1 MKIIKNLPTLIIVF
15 ILSVLILFSCKN
27 ENKKADN
34 LLRKGKELHEQGRCV
49 DALKL
54 YNKALLAENSLP
66 EIRKEKLIKLHIAKG
81 ESYKEFSINDTA
93 LVEFE
98 QALKISE
105 EINDTLN
112 IAICYKKY
120 GETNR
125 KLKKYKEAIENY
137 NISLQ
142 LFEKI
147 DKKDKIIQVL
157 MLQSITKR
165 FVDTTYIECHNIAN
179 KAFQFAKQ
187 YDDPQLIYD
196 ALFNIGDIHF
206 KINQIDSCL
215 IYFNKAIDFAKES
228 KETVLHSYGI
238 FRLGQIYYKQ
248 FKDYSK
254 AIQIFKESIEQ
265 EKKERNN
272 QILIAKSMSNISTI
286 YDYLKNFDIAIT
298 YGKETIKIFN
308 EIGNKKL
315 ESDVLGNLINTLV
328 SDRKF
333 ESALSYVNDFKE
345 LKLSLNDSLG
355 YAMSLYKLGQIY
367 FMLDS
372 LERAINVL
380 NSSKAVYEK
389 WGNEEDLIIISSGIA
404 SAYADMGEAE
414 LALPNY
420 LKVKAYYE
428 NKNGIVKLIAIYHN
442 LGTIYSLLENF
453 SEAKKYFHKSIN
465 LIEKIMNRISVKY
478 QIDFYSQLIRN
489 YHRLI
494 LAYYMSDDIESTFS
508 TIEYSKAKVLDKK
521 LKNENGQ
528 KNSMSIKSIQENISD
543 SIGIVIF
550 SASDYSYLIQMYISK
565 DTVISM
571 NKRKSE
577 FNLSIIPKIKPYL
590 REYIETNGSK
600 NELDKLENYDT
611 SSNKKINM
619 ELFLQIVSYYRSLIS
634 RPLTDYN
641 LIEIQRQIAKAL
653 YQFLISDLDSEIS
666 SKSQLLIVPDGMF
679 HLLPFEAF
687 INEKD
692 EYFIETHNIS
702 YSQSLSTLEILKNR
716 NYSLPKDIIIFGA
729 CSAINN
735 FDTIQINETD
745 AQDIEQARI
754 DLFEGNT
761 VDNIAKIYK
770 QLEIGKMNHLIGSE
784 KEIAQLSSIFEEAN
798 HFTYSDVTEHQIKR
812 LSEKS
817 ALQKYKI
824 IHISTHS
831 MAVQELPKLSAIV
844 LSQSED
850 MKNEDGFLTV
860 DEIYKLKIN
869 TDFVNLS
876 SCETGSGKIYS
887 SEGVVGL
894 SQAFLIAGANSVSST
909 LWSVSDKSTE
919 CFMSEFYSLLA
930 AENMSYSLALNKVKR
945 DFINEKHDSYWA
957 QPFYWAPFVFY
968 GNYKT
973 SYQKNLN
980 HD

>member
-1 MKIIKNLPTLIIVF
+1 
-15 ILSVLILFSCKN
+15 
-27 ENKKADN
+27 
-34 LLRKGKELHEQGRCV
+34 
-49 DALKL
+49 
-54 YNKALLAENSLP
+54 
-66 EIRKEKLIKLHIAKG
+66 
-81 ESYKEFSINDTA
+81 
-93 LVEFE
+93 
-98 QALKISE
+98 
-105 EINDTLN
+105 
-112 IAICYKKY
+112 
-120 GETNR
+120 
-125 KLKKYKEAIENY
+125 
-137 NISLQ
+137 
-142 LFEKI
+142 
-147 DKKDKIIQVL
+147 
-157 MLQSITKR
+157 
-165 FVDTTYIECHNIAN
+165 
-179 KAFQFAKQ
+179 
-187 YDDPQLIYD
+187 
-196 ALFNIGDIHF
+196 
-206 KINQIDSCL
+206 
-215 IYFNKAIDFAKES
+215 
-228 KETVLHSYGI
+228 
-238 FRLGQIYYKQ
+238 
-248 FKDYSK
+248 
-254 AIQIFKESIEQ
+254 
-265 EKKERNN
+265 
-272 QILIAKSMSNISTI
+272 
-286 YDYLKNFDIAIT
+286 
-298 YGKETIKIFN
+298 
-308 EIGNKKL
+308 
-315 ESDVLGNLINTLV
+315 
-328 SDRKF
+328 
-333 ESALSYVNDFKE
+333 
-345 LKLSLNDSLG
+345 
-355 YAMSLYKLGQIY
+355 
-367 FMLDS
+367 
-372 LERAINVL
+372 
-380 NSSKAVYEK
+380 
-389 WGNEEDLIIISSGIA
+389 
-404 SAYADMGEAE
+404 
-414 LALPNY
+414 
-420 LKVKAYYE
+420 
-428 NKNGIVKLIAIYHN
+428 
-442 LGTIYSLLENF
+442 
-453 SEAKKYFHKSIN
+453 
-465 LIEKIMNRISVKY
+465 
-478 QIDFYSQLIRN
+478 
-489 YHRLI
+489 
-494 LAYYMSDDIESTFS
+494 
-508 TIEYSKAKVLDKK
+508 
-521 LKNENGQ
+521 
-528 KNSMSIKSIQENISD
+528 
-543 SIGIVIF
+543 
-550 SASDYSYLIQMYISK
+550 
-565 DTVISM
+565 
-571 NKRKSE
+571 
-577 FNLSIIPKIKPYL
+577 
-590 REYIETNGSK
+590 
-600 NELDKLENYDT
+600 
-611 SSNKKINM
+611 M